1 MYPFAIFILFILLHL
16 GKKYQTNIKEIVV
29 SWLVKDGYFVSSQP
43 SYYKV
48 PILCFHNI
56 GGTGIYS
63 VSRKELRFY
72 LQEIQRKKIQVI
84 SLRKLYEH
92 SRTNQLFHKPSL
104 VITVDDDYKNI
115 VRVLAPILREFR
127 YTATFFLYT
136 KGIQQNPQQGTSWGD
151 LQRLL
156 QEGFD
161 VQNHSHTHTAFHNP
175 RMFPSRLLFKKRI
188 FQEII
193 HSRHLFEKNLPKHRI
208 WAFSYPMGY
217 SSPELK
223 SSLEE
228 VGYELQLGT
237 DGIPVDLRKPFTG
250 IFHRYTIQKKSW
262 ASRDRMFQKQ
272 LQHSFEQLMETPGKS
287 SKTGKF

>member
-1 MYPFAIFILFILLHL
+1 MLNKQILYPFAIFILFILLHF
-16 GKKYQTNIKEIVV
+16 GKKYKAEIKEITS
-29 SWLVKDGYFVSSQP
+29 SWLAKHGYSVFSQP
-43 SYYKV
+43 LYYKV

-56 GGTGIYS
+56 GGKGIYS
-63 VSRKELRFY
+63 VTGKEFRSY
-72 LQEIQRKKIQVI
+72 LQEIHKKKIQVI

-92 SRTNQLFHKPSL
+92 SQKSQFFHQPSL

-136 KGIQQNPQQGTSWGD
+136 QEIQKNPQQGTSWSD

-161 VQNHSHTHTAFHNP
+161 VQNHSHTHISFHNP
-175 RMFPSRLLFKKRI
+175 RMFASRFLFQKRMSL
-188 FQEII
+188 EII
-193 HSRHLFEKNLPKHRI
+193 HSRELFETNLPKHRI
-208 WAFSYPMGY
+208 WAFAYPMGY

-223 SSLEE
+223 SSLEK

-250 IFHRYTIQKKSW
+250 IFQRYTIQKRLSLVVIECF
-262 ASRDRMFQKQ
+262 RIN
-272 LQHSFEQLMETPGKS
+272 
-287 SKTGKF
+287 